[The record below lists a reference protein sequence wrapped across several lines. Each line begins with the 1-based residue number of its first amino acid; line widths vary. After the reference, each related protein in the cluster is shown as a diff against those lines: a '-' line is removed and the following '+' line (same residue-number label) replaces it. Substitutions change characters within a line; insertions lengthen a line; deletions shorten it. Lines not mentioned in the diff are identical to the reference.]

1 MSKVINI
8 NATDK
13 HYKKIILDHVNI
25 ILKLEHQ
32 IEYLKTLLTVKQ
44 LKQLATDNRWKSLNP
59 TQIYLPTKEFL
70 TERLKEHVTE

>member
-13 HYKKIILDHVNI
+13 HYKKIISDHVKI

-32 IEYLKTLLTVKQ
+32 IEYLKTLLTVEQ
-44 LKQLATDNRWKSLNP
+44 LKQLATDNRWQSLNP
-59 TQIYLPTKEFL
+59 SQTYLSTKEEH
-70 TERLKEHVTE
+70 TERLKQYVTD